1 MRFSYASSYRRA
13 FVDIT
18 PMIDVVFNLLLFFIV
33 ATMLEGRQGIKVNL
47 PPAETAKKEAVSK
60 LSEITINEQLEFYIG
75 EKKIKVSN
83 LYPHLVKESELS
95 TDKTLLI
102 RSDGTVPHKIVILV
116 MDEATKA
123 GFEKLSFATK
133 QIK

>member
-83 LYPHLVKESELS
+83 LYPDRKSV
-95 TDKTLLI
+95 
-102 RSDGTVPHKIVILV
+102 V
-116 MDEATKA
+116 
-123 GFEKLSFATK
+123 
-133 QIK
+133 